1 VRSGDAEADVIV
13 RVLTARVGPREVG
26 EFNDLLRGEL
36 AELREQPGLV
46 YAKLARRLDERGG
59 EEVVLFEE
67 WATPAD
73 LWRWTGGRLTEP
85 RLLPG
90 TEELVEDL
98 VITHY
103 EALDMEMTDAD
114 AAIISST
121 PPARRGPNRPP
132 ATGEASPETA
142 SGTSAAARELP

>member
-1 VRSGDAEADVIV
+1 MGEADVIV

-73 LWRWTGGRLTEP
+73 LWTWTGGRLTEP

-98 VITHY
+98 VITHFK
-103 EALDMEMTDAD
+103 ALDMETTDAD

-121 PPARRGPNRPP
+121 PPAHRGPNRRPEP
-132 ATGEASPETA
+132 AEASSQAAPGMTA
-142 SGTSAAARELP
+142 TTGDAP